1 MGQAR
6 KKSVEKVKETPE
18 KKAQKELAP
27 DFVDDQEIKD
37 QEYEDPVLMKMIAGE
52 EPEKLEIEES
62 DAEKEIKPPVKK
74 NEELVKAY
82 NSAQAQLSALNNVQN
97 VIKEIGFDELKPH
110 ELIASMKELKTAAFD
125 FMNNPLALDAL
136 NGLMTGQIPDALKPD
151 TKTVKDFMSKDSLE
165 DFSYEESISD
175 PKSDSWQAR
184 INWENHRKQQ
194 ESKVQ
199 DFVNIINQKKEN
211 VTNLHTQ
218 LQDAK
223 RVITEKLDEVK
234 AFAVDEYGIDKDDPV
249 FENFEKKDKNIDVD
263 FLKVYFAVF
272 AQQSKIESK
281 ALRKNR
287 EQKGK
292 SFAETEISRSVEEK
306 ESSLEPADKDREKEL
321 EETFPDWNKNDG
333 YVYYFLKN

>member
-1 MGQAR
+1 
-6 KKSVEKVKETPE
+6 
-18 KKAQKELAP
+18 
-27 DFVDDQEIKD
+27 
-37 QEYEDPVLMKMIAGE
+37 
-52 EPEKLEIEES
+52 
-62 DAEKEIKPPVKK
+62 
-74 NEELVKAY
+74 
-82 NSAQAQLSALNNVQN
+82 
-97 VIKEIGFDELKPH
+97 
-110 ELIASMKELKTAAFD
+110 
-125 FMNNPLALDAL
+125 LDAL

-249 FENFEKKDKNIDVD
+249 FENFEKKVKNIDVD

-272 AQQSKIESK
+272 AKQSKIESK
-281 ALRKNR
+281 ALRKIR

-333 YVYYFLKN
+333 YVY